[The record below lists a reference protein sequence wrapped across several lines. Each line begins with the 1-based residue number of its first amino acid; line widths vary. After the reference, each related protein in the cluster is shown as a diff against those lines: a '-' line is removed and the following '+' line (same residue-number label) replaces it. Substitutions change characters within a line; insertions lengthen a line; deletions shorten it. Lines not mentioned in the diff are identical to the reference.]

1 VSITGEG
8 EIEEGNK
15 SHQKQQESVVEEKI
29 EVALQ
34 VFCFVLENTASAE
47 SEKLEEQQQKEEEP
61 VTDDDVIDEEK
72 ADTIINPEE
81 VYQDQEGQSEQLEQ
95 QQQW

>member
-15 SHQKQQESVVEEKI
+15 SHQKQQESVVGEKI
-29 EVALQ
+29 EVVLQ

-47 SEKLEEQQQKEEEP
+47 SEKLEEQQQEEEEP

-81 VYQDQEGQSEQLEQ
+81 ESEDQGQSEQLEQ
-95 QQQW
+95 QQK